1 MRETQ
6 QLKLELVTLSKTL
19 TSFIDTNRDQLSSK
33 SVLLHD
39 LKDIGFIKIGTGKW
53 ALDLKL
59 HDISYV
65 SFMLVF
71 RGNSVDITED
81 HIIIENGKEIP
92 LSKLRKPYTLTSVRY
107 SRVVQELLD
116 RVRDLTIIFR
126 GGEKDP

>member
-1 MRETQ
+1 MRETE

-19 TSFIDTNRDQLSSK
+19 TSFVDTNREQLSSK

-39 LKDIGFIKIGTGKW
+39 LKDIGFIKIGAGKW

-59 HDISYV
+59 HEISYV

-81 HIIIENGKEIP
+81 HIIVENGKEIP
-92 LSKLRKPYTLTSVRY
+92 LSKTRKPYTLTAVRY
-107 SRVVQELLD
+107 SRVVQELLE
-116 RVRDLTIIFR
+116 RVRELTVIFR
-126 GGEKDP
+126 DGDADE

>member
-1 MRETQ
+1 MREAD

-19 TSFIDTNRDQLSSK
+19 TSFIDASREELSSK
-33 SVLLHD
+33 SVLVHD
-39 LKDIGFIKIGTGKW
+39 LKDIGFVKIGTGKW

-81 HIIIENGKEIP
+81 HIIVEDGKEIP
-92 LSKLRKPYTLTSVRY
+92 LSKIRKPYTLTAVRY
-107 SRVVQELLD
+107 GRVVQELLG
-116 RVRDLTIIFR
+116 RVRELTIIFR
-126 GGEKDP
+126 DGDAHE